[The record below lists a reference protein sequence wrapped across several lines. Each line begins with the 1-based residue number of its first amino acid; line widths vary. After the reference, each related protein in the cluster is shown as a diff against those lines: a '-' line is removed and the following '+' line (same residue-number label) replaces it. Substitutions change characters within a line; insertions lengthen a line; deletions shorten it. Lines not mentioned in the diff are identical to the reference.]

1 VGTSGHKAYK
11 FKLQRNSINLNCVLE
26 EFQIPWLVQYYEHR
40 TKFKISTASNK
51 IEALKEEKSLF
62 ITNIYFCI

>member
-1 VGTSGHKAYK
+1 VGTSGHKVYK
-11 FKLQRNSINLNCVLE
+11 FKLKRNSINLSCVSE
-26 EFQIPWLVQYYEHR
+26 EFQVPWFVQYYEHR
-40 TKFKISTASNK
+40 IKFKISTASNK